1 MTTRNFSFEIESAS
15 IDAGRLCIVSGPLS
29 LMPTRFT
36 AEHVAMLQQLLDDGL
51 QPVAHLEITD
61 TDVAILSVEATQAE
75 PVCNAV
81 GGIS

>member
-1 MTTRNFSFEIESAS
+1 MTTRNITFEIESAS
-15 IDAGRLCIVSGPLS
+15 IDAGHLRIESGCLT
-29 LMPTRFT
+29 LHPTRW
-36 AEHVAMLQQLLDDGL
+36 AYADWVIIAGLLDDGL